1 MRLLDQQQSSIQ
13 VTDDDVIY
21 ILDEVGGIA
30 YLSYDW
36 PVANIVYV
44 TLSDDELHI
53 ELDRYSP
60 ENVPLLA
67 FVYKNIDS
75 LNIKDKNLE
84 ETLDWLRNAQVPDDV
99 KKAVEKMINMLR
111 EEMKNFNVTIVKVT
125 TDIYM
130 GDILIP
136 LGTST
141 FYYAYIT
148 AYDYVDRRDRAG
160 SDEKYERVKKLV
172 EKIEREM
179 PEIVDSIIYDT
190 SLDIVYNPEIRDYQE
205 LDTYQVYVSFP
216 IASRELISALRN
228 ILNSQLS

>member
-1 MRLLDQQQSSIQ
+1 MRLLDQRQSSAQ
-13 VTDDDVIY
+13 VTDSDIVY
-21 ILDEVGGIA
+21 ILNEVGGVA
-30 YLSYDW
+30 YLSDEW

-44 TLSDDELHI
+44 TLGEDELYI

-67 FVYKNIDS
+67 FVYKNIGY
-75 LNIKDKNLE
+75 LNIEDKNLE
-84 ETLDWLRNAQVPDDV
+84 ETLDWLHNAQVPDDV
-99 KKAVEKMINMLR
+99 KEAVEKIINMLG
-111 EEMKNFNVTIVKVT
+111 EEMRKFDVSIVKVT

-141 FYYAYIT
+141 FYYAHIT
-148 AYDYVDRRDRAG
+148 AHDYVDRRDHA
-160 SDEKYERVKKLV
+160 SSNKKFVKVKEMV

-179 PEIVDSIIYDT
+179 PEIAESIAYDT

-205 LDTYQVYVSFP
+205 LDTYHVYVSFP

-228 ILNSQLS
+228 ILNSQMS